1 MNVELVQYEVFAK
14 EILKRCVAEE
24 DPADLYEWMRSHLAH
39 LGGGDTDAGLGWV
52 ESFDWYDKLM
62 AKRDELALLPLAQ
75 RRLVDWPWQSWNNLI
90 DPMEPG
96 MLASITAPD
105 GQGKTILVECMS
117 EHWAR
122 RRHKVVFVHYEL
134 NRTLMLDRRTA
145 RHTSIPV
152 RTLKSGTMTPEQ
164 RALVA
169 SVRPRL
175 LAWEGEITYLHTPG
189 WTMERTVAELRS
201 LQAGGRCDVAVIDYL
216 EKAAPSQRQVKL
228 FGQNVWQRE
237 ADNVEQLKV
246 FAESTDTPVIMVAQ
260 LSKAGKNTEAG
271 RMDRNDMGGSADKSN
286 KANLVVLVKRDRD
299 ATGSYSNTVH
309 VQIDKNTMGA
319 TGAFDQW
326 MQPEF
331 FRLSDITQTASD
343 HEH

>member
-1 MNVELVQYEVFAK
+1 MNVELVQYEIFAK
-14 EILKRCVAEE
+14 EILKRVMAEE
-24 DPADLYEWMRSHLAH
+24 EPADLHEWMRSKLAH
-39 LGGGDTDAGLGWV
+39 IGGGDETAGLGWV
-52 ESFDWYDKLM
+52 ESFDWYDALL
-62 AKRDELALLPLAQ
+62 AKREALALLPLSE

-105 GQGKTILVECMS
+105 GQGKTIIVECMA

-122 RRHKVVFVHYEL
+122 RHHKIVFVHYEL
-134 NRTLMLDRRTA
+134 NRALMLDRRTA

-152 RTLKSGTMTPEQ
+152 RALKSGNMTPEQ
-164 RALVA
+164 RATVA

-175 LAWEGEITYLHTPG
+175 LAWDGEITYLHTPG
-189 WTMERTVAELRS
+189 WTMERTIAELRS
-201 LQAGGRCDVAVIDYL
+201 LQADGRCDVAVIDYL
-216 EKAAPSQRQVKL
+216 EKASPSARQVKL
-228 FGQNVWQRE
+228 FGSNVWQRE

-246 FAESTDTPVIMVAQ
+246 FAESTDVPVIMVAQ
-260 LSKAGKNTEAG
+260 MSKAGKNTDAG
-271 RMDRNDMGGSADKSN
+271 RMDRNDMGGSGDKSN
-286 KANLVVLVKRDRD
+286 KANLVVLVRRDRD

-326 MQPEF
+326 MQPEY
-331 FRLSDITQTASD
+331 FRLSDISQ
-343 HEH
+343 